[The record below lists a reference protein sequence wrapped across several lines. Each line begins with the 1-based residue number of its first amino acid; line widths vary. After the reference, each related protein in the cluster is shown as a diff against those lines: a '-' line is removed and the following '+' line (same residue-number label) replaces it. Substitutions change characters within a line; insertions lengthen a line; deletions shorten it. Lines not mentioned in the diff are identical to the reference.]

1 MTSNEISLIKQALL
15 IVELREVRLM
25 DSFPTIDADH
35 SQEYLENIN
44 KLTAMKKHKSTHI
57 TFSSRKLIACI
68 IAAALLLLA
77 TACAFYQ
84 PILNYFQEIY
94 STFTKFSTDED
105 EYLNKTYYLKLMRI
119 LPESFDEESEL
130 LIGEV
135 VNVSVDDSILEK
147 TLLSVKEAT
156 SSKKSHFGVM
166 FTVNV
171 SEFIR
176 SGNPNQ
182 EKPEGENNM
191 AQNESYKLINVI
203 VNKGYAEDAMAA
215 ARKAGAGGGTIIGA
229 RGTAKEGDAKF
240 FGAEIVPEKDMLL
253 ILVPK
258 EKCDDIVNAIQ
269 SLPCFAK
276 AGSGIIFCSNAHD
289 FTLLGKSE
297 KAE

>member
-1 MTSNEISLIKQALL
+1 MSYK
-15 IVELREVRLM
+15 
-25 DSFPTIDADH
+25 
-35 SQEYLENIN
+35 
-44 KLTAMKKHKSTHI
+44 
-57 TFSSRKLIACI
+57 
-68 IAAALLLLA
+68 
-77 TACAFYQ
+77 
-84 PILNYFQEIY
+84 
-94 STFTKFSTDED
+94 
-105 EYLNKTYYLKLMRI
+105 
-119 LPESFDEESEL
+119 L
-130 LIGEV
+130 LIGIVPHNMGELITNATKEAGAGGGTILMGRGTAANSIIQLLGLGDTSKDIAYV
-135 VNVSVDDSILEK
+135 VVDDSILEK